1 MTLRDRA
8 KRILKI
14 IEEGDDDQDITL
26 LIIETEMASAFSDFI
41 LSTTKQTIKE
51 GDPYA
56 TDYSIS

>member
-56 TDYSIS
+56 ANHSIS